1 VRNTRM
7 MTTLLA
13 LCAIALM
20 SAVATATAS
29 AALPEQSPATGT
41 FKVTSGK
48 SAFQLSNEEK
58 VTCTGDTGEGK
69 LTGAKTSESTVKFE
83 GCEALGFK
91 CSSSG
96 AKSGVI
102 ETSIDST
109 LVYLAKEGKATK
121 TVGEDLQLAK
131 EVSITCLIV
140 TLKVKGSTLCPLT
153 PINTKTKSLTLTC
166 KQTKGIQEYTEYENE
181 KGEILKDITE
191 TTKSGKTFQSG
202 LESTESLALSTEGEV
217 KG

>member
-1 VRNTRM
+1 
-7 MTTLLA
+7 
-13 LCAIALM
+13 
-20 SAVATATAS
+20 
-29 AALPEQSPATGT
+29 
-41 FKVTSGK
+41 
-48 SAFQLSNEEK
+48 
-58 VTCTGDTGEGK
+58 
-69 LTGAKTSESTVKFE
+69 
-83 GCEALGFK
+83 
-91 CSSSG
+91 
-96 AKSGVI
+96 VI

>member
-1 VRNTRM
+1 M
-7 MTTLLA
+7 MATVLA
-13 LCAIALM
+13 LCAIALV

-29 AALPEQSPATGT
+29 AALPSQSPTTGT
-41 FKVTSGK
+41 FKVKSGA
-48 SAFQLSNEEK
+48 SSFQLSNEEK
-58 VTCTGDTGEGK
+58 VKCSSDSGEGK
-69 LTGAKTSESTVKFE
+69 LTGEKTSESTVKFE
-83 GCEALGFK
+83 GCEAFGFK

-109 LVYLAKEGKATK
+109 LVYLAKEGKATT

-140 TLKVKGSTLCPLT
+140 TLKVKGSTLCPIT
-153 PINTKTKSLTLTC
+153 PINTKTKTLTLTC
-166 KQTKGIQEYTEYENE
+166 KDTKGIQEYTEYENE
-181 KGEILKDITE
+181 KGEIVKDITE
-191 TTKSGKTFQSG
+191 TTKGGKTFQSG
-202 LESTESLALSTEGEV
+202 LESTETLELSTEGEI